1 MRLLTGSLL
10 IKLFVPACLS
20 LLAMSI
26 ILTLYLSKSVRE
38 NAEASA
44 LPPAIS
50 TVQQYKTI
58 RSYYTENV
66 VKKVLAGSDIKPH
79 FDHKKNA
86 NQIPLPATFIH
97 DLSEEFSSQGMT
109 LKLYSKY
116 PFPNRIN
123 RRMDDFGRQAWENLN
138 SDPSQIFSRIEN
150 VDGHEVVRVA
160 IADTMV
166 VEGCVNCHNS
176 HPDTPK
182 VGWKLGDVRGVL
194 EVQVPISEQL
204 AMGEALNFKIM
215 GFLFVALMISVLIMI
230 FGFQRLVTQRL
241 KRVSRALD
249 EIANGDGNLS
259 HRLEIGAND
268 EVGEI
273 TKGFNRFVQQLEH
286 SLKEVGS
293 EVGQLLFITK
303 SLSGVADQT
312 QEGAVLQQQESD
324 QVATAMTEMNAAA
337 QEVAGLT
344 ANTAE
349 NAQQAQVD
357 AETGQSVVNANM
369 QSIEKLSYEMTQA
382 AQVVARLDED
392 SQNIGGVLD
401 VIRGIA
407 EQTNLLALNAA
418 IEAARAGEQ
427 GRGFAVVADEV
438 RTLARRTQTST
449 EEIQLM
455 IEKLQG
461 GAKEAVSTIDRG
473 NQRLQDSLNT
483 AANTN
488 NAIETIVGA
497 IKNIRNLNTQI
508 AIAAEEQTSVSN
520 EINRN
525 IINIADV
532 AVDNAQSTKK
542 VQDSAI
548 VIRQT
553 IESVNYQL
561 QRFIGDTKPLKNNN
575 NTLCHSP
582 SVNAEKANIESDI
595 ALNPGSIF

>member
-1 MRLLTGSLL
+1 
-10 IKLFVPACLS
+10 
-20 LLAMSI
+20 MSI

>member
-1 MRLLTGSLL
+1 VRLLTGSLL